1 MQFLTDTHIPFL
13 KYRKI
18 AVWLSIIL
26 NVVAVVEL
34 FAFKGLNLGIDFT
47 GGTQV
52 TVRFRDLPEVDT
64 LRGQVESAGIKA
76 SQLQRIGAAEDH
88 EVLIKI
94 PVVEGSEEGSAERLT
109 KALDDNYNPGR
120 PEGAFDLNQRG
131 TDSLATLLREADPDG
146 RGGAEAAT
154 AEAATGE
161 EPGSSYEEM
170 AAKIIAARNEK
181 KIFASASDLDGIAE
195 VSPQVISFL
204 KSNTFIGSFNVL
216 SIENVGPQIG
226 SELRQKGI
234 LAVIF
239 ALIGML
245 AYIWFRFELRFGI
258 GALVASFHDVLI
270 TLGLYA
276 LMNYEFN
283 LPTIAAFL
291 TLVGYS
297 VNDTVII
304 FDRVR
309 ENRTRHRRMALEDVM
324 DLSIN
329 QTLARTIMTSGTTL
343 LATLALFV
351 WGGEVIRGFAFV
363 MLVGVIVGTYSSVYI
378 ASPFALLWDEYFG
391 RAQRDARER
400 ERAAQQK
407 AARADAGRNG

>member
-1 MQFLTDTHIPFL
+1 MQFLTNTHVPFL

-18 AVWLSIIL
+18 TVWLSIIL
-26 NVVAVVEL
+26 SVVAVIEL
-34 FAFKGLNLGIDFT
+34 GFFTGLNLGIDFT
-47 GGTQV
+47 GGTQL
-52 TVRFRDLPEVDT
+52 TVRFRDQPEVDT
-64 LRGQVESAGIKA
+64 LRRQVESAGIKA
-76 SQLQRIGAAEDH
+76 SQLQRIGAAEDR

-94 PVVEGSEEGSAERLT
+94 PVVEGSEEGSGETLT
-109 KALDDNYNPGR
+109 TMLDSSYNPGR

-161 EPGSSYEEM
+161 EPGSYYEEV

-226 SELRQKGI
+226 TELRQKGI

-343 LATLALFV
+343 LATVALFV

-400 ERAAQQK
+400 ERAAQHK
-407 AARADAGRNG
+407 VARADAGRNG